1 MNAAGLL
8 EHYERIAD
16 APDAVAKLRR
26 LILNMGVRGKL
37 IAQDPNDEPASE
49 LLKRI
54 AAEKAAKLGPKI
66 APTAIDQPE
75 SLGDLPGSWCAV
87 PLISLGFWA
96 IGSGFP
102 KNEQGLDKGPYFFLK
117 VSDMNLPGN
126 EKYMTTSNNFIDDV
140 AAKRMRAKIH
150 PSGTIIFPKIGGAIA
165 TNKRRILTRGA
176 AIDNNCLGISFSG
189 EVDFEWAFILLTA
202 IDFTRYQVGT
212 AVPAL
217 QQSILERIPVGLP
230 PLAEQRRIV
239 AKFDELMALCDQ
251 LEAAR
256 AEREARHDR
265 LAAASLARFT
275 APDPETFHADARFAL
290 DVLPSLTARANQIQQ
305 FRQAI
310 LNLAVQGLLVAQDP
324 TDAPASDLIRQI
336 AIEKARLQKAG
347 LIPATKVSQ
356 RDPSWQPANLPG
368 SWEVIALGDACSLVT
383 SGSRGWAEFYA
394 DAGPLFVRAQ
404 NIRFGRLIL
413 DQIAFVNPPIKAEGS
428 RTRIEKGDV
437 LIVITGAGVTNP
449 ATVDHDLGDAYVSQ
463 HVGLARP
470 VDLRL
475 SAWMLLCLMAPTG
488 GREEL
493 VARAYGS
500 GKPGLNL
507 ENIRSLTVPVP
518 PLAEQARI
526 LSMVDSLMALCD
538 RLQASLDAGNT
549 TRSRLLDA
557 LLHEALES
565 RFEMVEAD

>member
-8 EHYERIAD
+8 KHYDRIAD
-16 APDAVAKLRR
+16 APEAVAKLRR
-26 LILNMGVRGKL
+26 FILDLAVRGRL
-37 IAQDPNDEPASE
+37 VSQDPNDEPAAE
-49 LLKRI
+49 L
-54 AAEKAAKLGPKI
+54 
-66 APTAIDQPE
+66 
-75 SLGDLPGSWCAV
+75 
-87 PLISLGFWA
+87 
-96 IGSGFP
+96 
-102 KNEQGLDKGPYFFLK
+102 
-117 VSDMNLPGN
+117 
-126 EKYMTTSNNFIDDV
+126 
-140 AAKRMRAKIH
+140 
-150 PSGTIIFPKIGGAIA
+150 
-165 TNKRRILTRGA
+165 
-176 AIDNNCLGISFSG
+176 
-189 EVDFEWAFILLTA
+189 
-202 IDFTRYQVGT
+202 
-212 AVPAL
+212 
-217 QQSILERIPVGLP
+217 LERIAQEKARLVKIGELARAKALPVVEESPYDVPASWHWTRIREIASDRGQTLPKAVFTYIDVTSINKEAGVVAEPKVLQADDAPSRARKVTRRGDVIYSCVRPYLLNVAVIDCDFDPAPIASTAFAVLNGHGLVLPRYIWIALRSPYMVASVAANMRGQAYPAINESDFAVLPFPLP
-230 PLAEQRRIV
+230 PLSEQHRIV
-239 AKFDELMALCDQ
+239 AKVDELMALCDQ

-256 AEREARHDR
+256 AAREAQRDR
-265 LAAASLARFT
+265 LATASLARLN
-275 APDPETFHADARFAL
+275 AHNPETFHADARFAL
-290 DVLPSLTARANQIQQ
+290 DVLPSLTARADQIQQ

-356 RDPSWQPANLPG
+356 RDPSWQPASLPG
-368 SWEVIALGDACSLVT
+368 SWDVIALGDACSLVT

-394 DAGPLFVRAQ
+394 DSGPLFVRAQ

-449 ATVDHDLGDAYVSQ
+449 ATVDHDLGEAYVSQ